1 MDLNCHGKRRS
12 FSPNFVAEKARRL
25 ANVTCET
32 NTTPEAKTVY
42 VVSQP
47 T

>member
-12 FSPNFVAEKARRL
+12 FSPNFVAEKARTL
-25 ANVTCET
+25 ANLECEA
-32 NTTPEAKTVY
+32 NTTPEAKTVH
-42 VVSQP
+42 VVSRP